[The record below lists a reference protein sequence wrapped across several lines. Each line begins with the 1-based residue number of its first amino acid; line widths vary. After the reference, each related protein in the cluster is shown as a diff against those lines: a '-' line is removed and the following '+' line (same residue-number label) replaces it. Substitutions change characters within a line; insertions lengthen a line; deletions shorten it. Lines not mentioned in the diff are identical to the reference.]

1 MYVCKQSLGPRGMAL
16 LDRPTDRPDGP
27 PVYFFCFN
35 SSTLAR
41 VSGEVRGLV
50 PGSEHGFHIHEKG
63 DCGNNGDASGGHFN
77 PTGATHGKFAAP
89 GSHAGELPSLVADAG
104 GVARFSVEDHSISL
118 TDGAVNNVIGRALI
132 ALNFQQQRNQ
142 RDQVDDEAD
151 HAGNGELDGAKA
163 HRALLRAAKV
173 GNGQRERGE
182 HQRHGQHPAV
192 AHAV

>member
-1 MYVCKQSLGPRGMAL
+1 MNHRRIYAIAPAQAASAVLAACGSMGGKPSTVVELVPTGAITPNPTRGTVTFTAL
-16 LDRPTDRPDGP
+16 DHG
-27 PVYFFCFN
+27 V
-35 SSTLAR
+35 R

-132 ALNFQQQRNQ
+132 VH
-142 RDQVDDEAD
+142 RDRDDFTTQPS
-151 HAGNGELDGAKA
+151 GNSGPRIAC
-163 HRALLRAAKV
+163 
-173 GNGQRERGE
+173 
-182 HQRHGQHPAV
+182 AV
-192 AHAV
+192 ITR